1 MSVREVP
8 EKLIHVHVKST
19 FALSSLCFSLEFSSA
34 FFRIQI
40 FMWLMGFRNQ
50 RWSAVFPATT
60 WVGPY
65 MCALSGALCDL

>member
-1 MSVREVP
+1 MSMGEVP
-8 EKLIHVHVKST
+8 EKLSYTCTCKINFCT
-19 FALSSLCFSLEFSSA
+19 SLCFSLEFSSA

-65 MCALSGALCDL
+65 MCALSGALCD

>member
-19 FALSSLCFSLEFSSA
+19 FALLCALA
-34 FFRIQI
+34 WNLAQLFFRIQI

-65 MCALSGALCDL
+65 MCVLSGALCDL